1 MRDFSSKS
9 GLPLNNPNNG
19 DIRQRIDEM
28 SASEVAEAFE
38 QLVQNMDEENYDP
51 TLIDA
56 YLDALDQKAPM
67 PEMPSKEESYV
78 SFQQRLVQFAP
89 KNAVKADRPI
99 PQFRRI
105 KSAALV
111 AALSIICMLGI
122 MMVAHAAG
130 INIWGTMA
138 SWTDEIFS
146 FGSHHSTGSIGEIDK
161 TSTEHTAYTSLQEA
175 LDAYQ
180 IAEVGAPTWMPD
192 GYTLNGVNAMYSNAV
207 NQLFICAEY
216 SDGTDLILVTISTYD
231 GEPSW
236 QIEKNTASPESFELN
251 GSIVYLLENNYNNTA
266 AWVTEH
272 LECVVA
278 GNVDKMVLQQIVNST
293 QDDIRKDVDK

>member
-28 SASEVAEAFE
+28 SAFEVAEAFE

-130 INIWGTMA
+130 IRAYPQISNCGIIATEGGGKNGEKELQVMDNIR
-138 SWTDEIFS
+138 
-146 FGSHHSTGSIGEIDK
+146 
-161 TSTEHTAYTSLQEA
+161 
-175 LDAYQ
+175 
-180 IAEVGAPTWMPD
+180 
-192 GYTLNGVNAMYSNAV
+192 
-207 NQLFICAEY
+207 
-216 SDGTDLILVTISTYD
+216 
-231 GEPSW
+231 
-236 QIEKNTASPESFELN
+236 
-251 GSIVYLLENNYNNTA
+251 
-266 AWVTEH
+266 
-272 LECVVA
+272 CVL
-278 GNVDKMVLQQIVNST
+278 GG
-293 QDDIRKDVDK
+293 RKG